1 MFRSIATIDSPE
13 FINLQP
19 LDINPLM
26 SKCEIKVCYVG
37 ENRNKSFMSKE
48 VLREM
53 SKTLRGAPIVGYFR
67 EDKNDFHDHGDRVT
81 IEGGE
86 IKFESLT
93 RPYGFVDPTARVWFQ
108 TFIDID
114 EYGNEVERE
123 YLMTTG
129 FLWTGQYEECQ
140 SAVEGDGKPH
150 SLELDKK
157 TVKGQ
162 WSQNFNTGVDFFI
175 INDAIFSK
183 LCILGD
189 DVEPCFEGS
198 SVTAPNISSSFS
210 LDDEFRNTLFTMMQ
224 DLRFALEGGQQMTL
238 ENKDGVTEVFS
249 VEQDK
254 ANQTVEL
261 ENQNIT
267 EDLSDTTFAAKE
279 EKEDKAEKEES
290 KEEKSDDASKE
301 SAPEKKDEDE
311 KEKKTNFVKDE
322 EDDKDKEDKD
332 DKDVNDKEDEDD
344 KEDEE
349 DKKKAASNFELESE
363 LADLKDKYARLQ
375 TEYNALVSF
384 KAQIENE
391 QKDALIQSFYMLSDE
406 DKADVIA
413 NKANYSLD
421 DIESKLSVICVRKK
435 VNFSLEEEPS
445 TQDDPITTFSLDG
458 ATSVNVPDWV
468 KAVRRTAQDRH

>member
-1 MFRSIATIDSPE
+1 MFQSISTINSPE

-37 ENRNKSFMSKE
+37 ENRNRSAISKD

-53 SKTLRGAPIVGYFR
+53 SKTLRGAPIVGYFK
-67 EDKNDFHDHGDRVT
+67 EDKNDFHDHGDRV
-81 IEGGE
+81 IVEGGE

-93 RPYGFVDPTARVWFQ
+93 RPYGFVDPGAKVWFQ
-108 TFIDID
+108 TFIDTD

-140 SAVEGDGKPH
+140 SAVEDDGKPH
-150 SLELDKK
+150 SMELDKK
-157 TVKGQ
+157 TLKGT
-162 WSQNFNTGVDFFI
+162 WTQNFNTGVEFFI
-175 INDAIFSK
+175 VNDAIFSK

-189 DVEPCFEGS
+189 DVDPCFEGS
-198 SVTAPNISSSFS
+198 SITAPNVSASFS
-210 LDDEFRNTLFTMMQ
+210 LDDDFRNTLFTMMQ
-224 DLRFALEGGQQMTL
+224 DLKLALEGGQQMTL

-249 VEQDK
+249 TEEDK
-254 ANQTVEL
+254 ANKTVEL

-267 EDLSDTTFAAKE
+267 EDSTSFAKKEEEKEEKKPESDEASKEEPASEDKKDEE
-279 EKEDKAEKEES
+279 EKED
-290 KEEKSDDASKE
+290 
-301 SAPEKKDEDE
+301 
-311 KEKKTNFVKDE
+311 KEKKTNFAKE
-322 EDDKDKEDKD
+322 EDDKDKEDKE
-332 DKDVNDKEDEDD
+332 DKDVNDKESDD
-344 KEDEE
+344 KKEDDEE
-349 DKKKAASNFELESE
+349 DEKKKAPNFALEQE
-363 LADLKDKYARLQ
+363 LADLKDKYAKL
-375 TEYNALVSF
+375 EADYNALVSF
-384 KAQIENE
+384 KTQIENE

-435 VNFSLEEEPS
+435 VNFSLEDETT

-458 ATSVNVPDWV
+458 AASANVPDWV